1 MRKEYDFSRGVRGA
15 VVDPRPGKVRITMP
29 LDEDVV
35 EWFRDQANAAGCG
48 NYQTMMNK
56 VLREYIGTRAKS

>member
-1 MRKEYDFSRGVRGA
+1 
-15 VVDPRPGKVRITMP
+15 MP